1 MKIVYVFLISFI
13 LIGCSSTKKVYVCGD
28 HICVNKEEAKQYFDE
43 NLTLEIRVV
52 TKNKVKKY
60 DLVQLNT
67 NVVPNKKKKN
77 INLFKI
83 KTLND
88 QEEKK
93 QKLIIKEKKKL
104 AKLNTKKKD
113 LKERELNVKKKKNFF
128 EFLNKKEKKVVKKKI
143 SVKQTVYKKDICQII
158 DKCEIDDISN
168 YLIKVG
174 KKKGYPDLTLN
185 D

>member
-1 MKIVYVFLISFI
+1 M
-13 LIGCSSTKKVYVCGD
+13 
-28 HICVNKEEAKQYFDE
+28 
-43 NLTLEIRVV
+43 

-93 QKLIIKEKKKL
+93 QK
-104 AKLNTKKKD
+104 
-113 LKERELNVKKKKNFF
+113 
-128 EFLNKKEKKVVKKKI
+128 
-143 SVKQTVYKKDICQII
+143 
-158 DKCEIDDISN
+158 
-168 YLIKVG
+168 
-174 KKKGYPDLTLN
+174 
-185 D
+185 